1 MPRKPS
7 GDRTPP
13 TSPSVMADSNVA
25 PAPADR
31 YVELIER
38 LVTMT
43 LKGQIRSKEQ
53 VFQMLQSDI
62 EPGEGEIFE
71 QCLQE
76 RTDAVEAAVADD
88 TDALKQ
94 AKATRQQRALKT
106 IRGEFARWQ
115 KENQSTAVL
124 SSTIATLIRTTEQDR
139 LAALLQALDQNQ
151 TEHLTRDQIKT
162 LAQQLRQLE
171 TDATAQPSLTELSVG
186 LTQGLTTW
194 KNLEGHVISWVYDQG
209 QRAIGFGS
217 SEPQGPWPYW
227 AKQIETTSIQR
238 IFSDLAENQTVTAQ
252 GIPIP
257 LEVRTWVEMAIAL
270 QRLQMSLVA
279 WFDQQPYDTKAGKR
293 LSISTY
299 LTFAVVWSQ
308 ISSRLRELGQTLLAD
323 GCFQMALQV
332 LRQFAQQD
340 YFPLYGGLFTA
351 LSGEPLRTLLDYLDQ
366 PLREVPNTDTK
377 ARILTLLGYSQRALG
392 QYDLAKQFHER
403 ALESAREVQD
413 QRCEIANLNHLSRTY
428 VMEQD
433 FEAAI
438 TNSQRALILA
448 RQAGDRIGEAN
459 ALANFGYSEVSRAQ
473 EQAIAPEQI
482 ETVLTYLE
490 QGLQLTEQ
498 VQDRPSEALCANSL
512 GVAQVM
518 LRHYDQAIPA
528 LEKGLHIAQAIGD
541 VFLQGV
547 NYSYLAIAY
556 QNLENTEMAVFCA
569 ALSMYLLWQ
578 INSEQWHQPA
588 GTLSILYGQLGADG
602 FQRALESYRPAFLRQ
617 IGVDGYDYLP
627 KLLTEYRESLG

>member
-1 MPRKPS
+1 
-7 GDRTPP
+7 
-13 TSPSVMADSNVA
+13 MADSNATPSSEA
-25 PAPADR
+25 P
-31 YVELIER
+31 YLELIER
-38 LVTMT
+38 VVTMT
-43 LKGQIRSKEQ
+43 LKGQIRSRQQ
-53 VFQMLQSDI
+53 VFQLLQTELD
-62 EPGEGEIFE
+62 PGDGDRFAETLTQQVTAVQAILDGE
-71 QCLQE
+71 
-76 RTDAVEAAVADD
+76 TDEM
-88 TDALKQ
+88 KQ
-94 AKATRQQRALKT
+94 AKATRRQRALT
-106 IRGEFARWQ
+106 TLESEFERWQ
-115 KENQSTAVL
+115 KEHQSTAVL
-124 SSTIATLIRTTEQDR
+124 SGAIATLIRTTDHER
-139 LAALLQALDQNQ
+139 LAALLQVLDQNQ
-151 TEHLTRDQIKT
+151 PDHLSRDEIKT

-171 TDATAQPSLTELSVG
+171 TTATTQPPLQELATG
-186 LTQGLTTW
+186 LLQGLQTW
-194 KNLEGHVISWVYDQG
+194 QHLEGHVISWIYDQS

-217 SEPQGPWPYW
+217 ATPQGPWPYW
-227 AKQIETTSIQR
+227 AKHVETTSIQR
-238 IFSDLAENQTVTAQ
+238 ILTDLAEHQAVTAE

-270 QRLQMSLVA
+270 QRLQVSLVT
-279 WFDQQPYDTKAGKR
+279 WFDQQPYDAKAGKR
-293 LSISTY
+293 LSISTF

-308 ISSRLRELGQTLLAD
+308 LSRRLSELRQPLLAD

-366 PLREVPNTDTK
+366 PLREVPNTATK

-392 QYDLAKQFHER
+392 QYDLAEQFHER
-403 ALESAREVQD
+403 ALESARAVDD
-413 QRCEIANLNHLSRTY
+413 QRCEIANLNHLSRTF
-428 VMEQD
+428 VMQQD

-438 TNSQRALILA
+438 ANSQRALILA

-473 EQAIAPEQI
+473 AQAVEPEQI
-482 ETVLTYLE
+482 EAVLTYLE
-490 QGLQLTEQ
+490 QGLRLSEQ

-518 LRHYDQAIPA
+518 LRHYDQAIAA

-541 VFLQGV
+541 VFLQGM

-556 QNLENTEMAVFCA
+556 QHLENTEMAVFCS

-578 INSEQWHQPA
+578 INSTQWHQPA
-588 GTLSILYGQLGADG
+588 GTLSILYGQLGQAG
-602 FQRALESYRPAFLRQ
+602 FRQALEAYRPAFLKQ

-627 KLLTEYRESLG
+627 KLLAEYRESLG

>member
-1 MPRKPS
+1 MTDSHSTPS
-7 GDRTPP
+7 SD
-13 TSPSVMADSNVA
+13 NV
-25 PAPADR
+25 
-31 YVELIER
+31 YLELIDQV
-38 LVTMT
+38 VTMT
-43 LKGQIRSKEQ
+43 LKGQIRSKQQ
-53 VFQMLQSDI
+53 VFKMLQSEI
-62 EPGEGEIFE
+62 EPEEGDRFAQTLTE
-71 QCLQE
+71 QMN
-76 RTDAVEAAVADD
+76 AVAATLESE
-88 TDALKQ
+88 TDEMKL
-94 AKATRQQRALKT
+94 AKATRRQRALT
-106 IRGEFARWQ
+106 TLQSEFERWQ

-124 SSTIATLIRTTEQDR
+124 SGAIATLIRTTDKDR
-139 LAALLQALDQNQ
+139 LTALLQVLDQNRPD
-151 TEHLTRDQIKT
+151 HLSRDEIKT

-171 TDATAQPSLTELSVG
+171 TEATAQPSLQELSTG
-186 LTQGLTTW
+186 LLQGLSTW
-194 KNLEGHVISWVYDQG
+194 QQLEGHVVSWIYDQG
-209 QRAIGFGS
+209 QQAIGFGS
-217 SEPQGPWPYW
+217 STPQGPWPYW
-227 AKQIETTSIQR
+227 AKQVETTSIQR
-238 IFSDLAENQTVTAQ
+238 ILTGLAENQTVTDES
-252 GIPIP
+252 IPVP
-257 LEVRTWVEMAIAL
+257 FEVRTWVEMAIAL
-270 QRLQMSLVA
+270 QRLQISLVA
-279 WFDQQPYDTKAGKR
+279 WFDQQPYDTRAGKR
-293 LSISTY
+293 LSISTF

-308 ISSRLRELGQTLLAD
+308 LSRRFSELGQSLLAD
-323 GCFQMALQV
+323 GCFQMALQG

-340 YFPLYGGLFTA
+340 YFPLYGGFFTA

-392 QYDLAKQFHER
+392 QYDLARQFHER
-403 ALESAREVQD
+403 ALESARDIHD
-413 QRCEIANLNHLSRTY
+413 QRCEIANLNHLSRTL
-428 VMEQD
+428 VMQQD

-473 EQAIAPEQI
+473 EQAIEPEQI
-482 ETVLTYLE
+482 ESVLTYLE
-490 QGLQLTEQ
+490 QGLRLSEQ

-518 LRHYDQAIPA
+518 LRHYDQAVAA

-588 GTLSILYGQLGADG
+588 GTLSILSGQLGQAG
-602 FQRALESYRPAFLRQ
+602 FQQALEAYRSAFLKQ
-617 IGVDGYDYLP
+617 IGVDGYDHLP
-627 KLLTEYRESLG
+627 QLLAEYRESLG